1 MRAMTTREII
11 QRFGGPVKL
20 AALLGI
26 RSQAVSLWGSKG
38 SIPVA
43 RVPQLERIARG
54 LRLGLRAEQMRPDV
68 DWSALRGRR

>member
-1 MRAMTTREII
+1 MPTMTTREII

-26 RSQAVSLWGSKG
+26 RSQAISLWSSKD

-54 LRLGLRAEQMRPDV
+54 MRLGLRAEQMRPDI
-68 DWSALRGRR
+68 DWSVLRGRK